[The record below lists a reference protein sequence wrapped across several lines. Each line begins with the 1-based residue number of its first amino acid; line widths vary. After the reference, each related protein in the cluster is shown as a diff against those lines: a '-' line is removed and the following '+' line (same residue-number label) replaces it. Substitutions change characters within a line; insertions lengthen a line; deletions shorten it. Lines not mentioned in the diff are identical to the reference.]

1 MDPITWVYIIGLA
14 ASLASSGYSA
24 YSSRQAAKQ
33 TEYNAEHAA
42 RAEKLKAEEEAARAK
57 AQERL
62 DRREARRRRASIE
75 AKFAASGLLMSGTP
89 AFVLEE
95 QAKADELSFREGNRV
110 QQTGF
115 MRSMEQASYL
125 RSSGQAEAAAHQNQ
139 ATGTLISGLGHA
151 TSSIVL
157 ANQAGVFGENGL
169 FKKG

>member
-33 TEYNAEHAA
+33 TEYNAEH
-42 RAEKLKAEEEAARAK
+42 AARAK